1 MNRGPDPA
9 AVLRRRTAALAR
21 PAVEPGRVA
30 TSDVLVVTVA
40 GRELGLDG
48 RHVSQVLPGRGLCR
62 LPHGCGA
69 LTSLVSS
76 RGSAVPVADLG
87 RLLGSEG
94 SGSRSFV
101 VLLTGDAPP
110 VGVLVDAVHEMRAIA
125 VTDVH
130 PVPGALESTG
140 VEVGMTADGLVVLDV
155 ARLLADPRLHPHS
168 STPDHPRTPH
178 PQENHVSD
186 DHR

>member
-1 MNRGPDPA
+1 MTRA
-9 AVLRRRTAALAR
+9 EETATVLRRRTAALAR
-21 PAVEPGRVA
+21 PHAEPDQDP

-40 GRELGLDG
+40 GRRVGLDG

-87 RLLGSEG
+87 LLLGEEARD
-94 SGSRSFV
+94 SRSYV
-101 VLLTGDAPP
+101 VLLEGDLPS
-110 VGVLVDAVHEMRAIA
+110 VGVLVDAVHEVRA
-125 VTDVH
+125 VPDPHVR
-130 PVPGALESTG
+130 PVAGRDDPG
-140 VEVGMTADGLVVLDV
+140 VEVGVTPDGLVVLDV
-155 ARLLADPRLHPHS
+155 PRLLADPRLHPRGS
-168 STPDHPRTPH
+168 APDHTLTPH
-178 PQENHVSD
+178 PQESHVSD